1 MSSKHKAM
9 IRQTTLEKKNIQDK
23 KALRAA
29 IRFARRV
36 EGKFCDEY
44 PCLARLIKA
53 SKVMSIF
60 AKANDIPE
68 EETAENAD
76 VQEPAQNNLNS
87 QVLADGYNVLAHNE
101 ASPAAE
107 VNTSNTAV
115 SSIASAVAAA
125 TESKLDVAAL
135 FTPSLNEVEP
145 APTSEIADSEVV
157 EDVVDAEDAEDDFNM
172 DSDESPALSSTY
184 DQATYAKDG
193 YLVLKR
199 NIPDFKN
206 SLSAMFRF
214 INATQSDKKAIYAQP
229 HHYSSAS

>member
-9 IRQTTLEKKNIQDK
+9 IRQTTLEKKSIQDK

-29 IRFARRV
+29 LRFARRV

-76 VQEPAQNNLNS
+76 VHEPAQNNQNS

-101 ASPAAE
+101 VSPAAE

-145 APTSEIADSEVV
+145 ALTSEIADSEVV
-157 EDVVDAEDAEDDFNM
+157 EDVVDAEDDFNM

-206 SLSAMFRF
+206 SLSAMFQF